1 MLSAS
6 FLLVGWSLVMGLSI
20 MEALVAGTRVR
31 VSQNC
36 VQALN
41 AKPHAKKH
49 FVTSRLVKE
58 NLDFHWHP

>member
-6 FLLVGWSLVMGLSI
+6 FVLVGWSLAMGLSI
-20 MEALVAGTRVR
+20 MEALAAGTRVR
-31 VSQNC
+31 VSQNR

-49 FVTSRLVKE
+49 FVISRLAKE
-58 NLDFHWHP
+58 NLDFHLHP